1 MNELKATTTLFEGT
15 RFEVK
20 MGKTIYWKKSI
31 YSENWQSWTI
41 AIYHKVDDKFE
52 YFDRMIQRDFTR
64 EIQRMNDLS
73 NHTTLLI
80 KP

>member
-1 MNELKATTTLFEGT
+1 MNELKTTTTLFEGT

-20 MGKTIYWKKSI
+20 SGKTIYWKNSI

-64 EIQRMNDLS
+64 EVQRMNDLS
-73 NHTTLLI
+73 TVAGT
-80 KP
+80 